1 MQQQF
6 KTDEGG
12 ITTEPYI
19 AAIVSP
25 YDRRLPSLQSSVTWF
40 RVEQG
45 TPAVAAAAAGGSTGT
60 AAPATGRLTFAASNK
75 DALDQVGLL
84 DCRDLCVW
92 GVGVWGGAWGGGCEA
107 KQSDFVLGRTGQPGS
122 GSSGWRQ

>member
-6 KTDEGG
+6 GTDEGG
-12 ITTEPYI
+12 FTTEPYI

-45 TPAVAAAAAGGSTGT
+45 SPAAAAAAAAGNGSGG
-60 AAPATGRLTFAASNK
+60 AAAAAAAAAGRLTFAASNK
-75 DALDQVGLL
+75 DALDQVGTAL
-84 DCRDLCVW
+84 
-92 GVGVWGGAWGGGCEA
+92 GEGKGA
-107 KQSDFVLGRTGQPGS
+107 
-122 GSSGWRQ
+122 

>member
-6 KTDEGG
+6 KTDKGG
-12 ITTEPYI
+12 VTTEPYI

-45 TPAVAAAAAGGSTGT
+45 SPAAAAAAAAGGSNGT
-60 AAPATGRLTFAASNK
+60 AAQQQRLTYAGSNK
-75 DALDQVGLL
+75 DALDKVGL
-84 DCRDLCVW
+84 CHCVLSYTSSDQ
-92 GVGVWGGAWGGGCEA
+92 GMRGC
-107 KQSDFVLGRTGQPGS
+107 T
-122 GSSGWRQ
+122 

>member
-6 KTDEGG
+6 ETYEGG
-12 ITTEPYI
+12 VTTEPYI

-45 TPAVAAAAAGGSTGT
+45 SPAAAAAAAAGGSTGT
-60 AAPATGRLTFAASNK
+60 AAAAATGRLTFAASNK
-75 DALDQVGLL
+75 DALDQVG
-84 DCRDLCVW
+84 
-92 GVGVWGGAWGGGCEA
+92 
-107 KQSDFVLGRTGQPGS
+107 
-122 GSSGWRQ
+122 

>member
-1 MQQQF
+1 MQQHF

-12 ITTEPYI
+12 VTTEPYI

-45 TPAVAAAAAGGSTGT
+45 SPAAAAAAAAGGSNGT
-60 AAPATGRLTFAASNK
+60 AAAQQQRLTYAGCNK
-75 DALDQVGLL
+75 DALDKVG
-84 DCRDLCVW
+84 
-92 GVGVWGGAWGGGCEA
+92 G
-107 KQSDFVLGRTGQPGS
+107 
-122 GSSGWRQ
+122 